1 MDVHIGRL
9 DAEVT
14 AVDDRTLLS
23 PEVLDVV
30 VRTIVARLERE
41 MDADRR
47 HADDVAMWP
56 SVRARGSTE

>member
-30 VRTIVARLERE
+30 VRTVLARLERE
-41 MDADRR
+41 TEADRR
-47 HADDVAMWP
+47 HADDVTMWP
-56 SVRARGSTE
+56 SVRSRGWTP

>member
-23 PEVLDVV
+23 PEVLEAV
-30 VRTIVARLERE
+30 VRAVLARLQRERE
-41 MDADRR
+41 AERR
-47 HADDVAMWP
+47 HADDVRVWP
-56 SVRARGSTE
+56 SVRSRGPAT